1 MHQKRAESGGHQAK
15 SPLCVCGCRWARL
28 GGHGGFPAGQQSAL
42 NWPAVPCSFCCPKA
56 HWATRLCQK
65 EGKRHSHATLHAVT
79 KPAFTRG
86 SIQRRPTGSRITG
99 ETICSNQG
107 WASAPSSVFLWA
119 STTTLVQPDPSSLA
133 QWWPHG
139 PKEVLMRLV
148 YQPGCHASGL
158 LTVTCGLADGALRE
172 AEQIRQRSPT
182 SVNLCGAEEGN
193 HKAVESNGCF
203 HFFSEC
209 KDRCTQ
215 SAWRHNETTEWRQL
229 CVHFCN
235 WLFNF
240 YEWPTFKKKFS
251 PSQNT
256 KCQ

>member
-119 STTTLVQPDPSSLA
+119 WSPSIQPQHSPSLTHQAWPNGELMALRRCWCIWCPSLDA
-133 QWWPHG
+133 LQAACWQWH
-139 PKEVLMRLV
+139 V
-148 YQPGCHASGL
+148 GL
-158 LTVTCGLADGALRE
+158 LTEHWGKL
-172 AEQIRQRSPT
+172 S
-182 SVNLCGAEEGN
+182 
-193 HKAVESNGCF
+193 
-203 HFFSEC
+203 
-209 KDRCTQ
+209 
-215 SAWRHNETTEWRQL
+215 W
-229 CVHFCN
+229 
-235 WLFNF
+235 
-240 YEWPTFKKKFS
+240 
-251 PSQNT
+251 
-256 KCQ
+256 